1 MRFDYFFLCLMMAAV
16 PAWSA
21 VKLTAI
27 QVVSTDAAGK
37 IPGVGG
43 HRFRTT
49 LHGGH
54 PGIFLVKGEELDGAI
69 LNGPKTAN
77 NDIASPMT
85 VGTHTYTMLAERSN
99 SYTWTNYTLQLFFD
113 QSRSAQ
119 ISALTA
125 LNVNS
130 TQYFPPF
137 GVNPGLVEDLGGYP
151 GKSPGTLVFK
161 SGRTEVRLT
170 AFHFSDPTLF
180 KQDRVGPFE
189 AKANRIMENVG
200 QFTLEV
206 TAPPELSAGG
216 VVNGA
221 SFAAKVAPGALISL
235 FGTDLAVETMGAS
248 ALPLPRQLG
257 GTSVTIG
264 GKAAPLVYVSAGQ
277 INAQVPYEVAEGAAV
292 PVVVTVN
299 GEASTPGSVSVVA
312 AAPGIFQF
320 GQRRAVV
327 QNADYS
333 VNTAENGA
341 AVDSYV
347 VAYLTGAG
355 QVDNGVAS
363 GSAAKGD
370 PISRPRSLVTATL
383 NGAPVEVVFAGLTPE
398 FVGLMQVNF
407 KVPGLAPGTYAL
419 VVTAN
424 GEKSNAAMVT
434 IK

>member
-1 MRFDYFFLCLMMAAV
+1 MMAGV

-21 VKLTAI
+21 VRLTAMQI
-27 QVVSTDAAGK
+27 VSTDTAGK
-37 IPGVGG
+37 IQGVGA

-49 LHGGH
+49 LHGGQ
-54 PGIFLVKGEELDGAI
+54 PAIFLVKGEELDGAI
-69 LNGPKTAN
+69 VNGSETAD
-77 NDIASPMT
+77 NDIALPMT
-85 VGTHTYTMLAERSN
+85 VGTHTYTIFAERAN

-119 ISALTA
+119 ISALTE

-130 TQYFPPF
+130 TQFFPPF
-137 GVNPGLVEDLGGYP
+137 GVNPGMVEDLGGYP
-151 GKSPGTLVFK
+151 GRSPGTLVYK
-161 SGRTEVRLT
+161 SGKTEVTLT
-170 AFHFSDPTLF
+170 SFRFSDSSLY
-180 KQDRVGPFE
+180 KQDRVSPFE
-189 AKANRIMENVG
+189 AKSNRIMENVG
-200 QFTLEV
+200 QFTVEV
-206 TAPPELSAGG
+206 KAAPELSAGG

-235 FGTDLAVETMGAS
+235 FGTDLAVETVGATE
-248 ALPLPRQLG
+248 LPLPRQLG

-277 INAQVPYEVAEGAAV
+277 INAQVPYEVVEGPAV

-299 GEASTPGSVSVVA
+299 GEVSTPGSVSVVS

-341 AVDSYV
+341 AVNSYA

-363 GSAAKGD
+363 GAAAKGD

-383 NGAPVEVVFAGLTPE
+383 NGVAVEVAFAGLTPE

-407 KVPGLAPGTYAL
+407 KVPSFLPGSYVL

-434 IK
+434 VK